1 MNLVD
6 LIELHIKDMLEDSRD
21 NKVLLRRNELAQY
34 FGCAPSQINYCIQT
48 RFSVE
53 RGYVI
58 ESQRGGGGFIR
69 IIRLDLDKFK
79 QVLSAL
85 ARLEQ
90 GLSQRQALDFIHWM
104 REQELISSREAGL
117 MAAVMESALMGL
129 SISDQNQLRF
139 RMLVAMV
146 QAIIR
151 EG

>member
-6 LIELHIKDMLEDSRD
+6 LIELHIKSMLEDSLD

-69 IIRLDLDKFK
+69 IIRLDMDKFK
-79 QVLSAL
+79 QILVAL
-85 ARLEQ
+85 ARLKQ
-90 GLSQRQALDFIHWM
+90 GISQRQAQDFIHWM
-104 REQELISSREAGL
+104 REQELVTSREAGL
-117 MAAVMESALMGL
+117 MAAVMESSFVGL
-129 SISDQNQLRF
+129 SLSDQNQLRF

-146 QAIIR
+146 EAIIR